1 MNLSD
6 LLTRPEGKTLEF
18 KRDLSSP
25 EGALRTIVAFA
36 NTSGGTL
43 LIGIEDRTRNVRGVA
58 EPLDAEE
65 RLANLLSDN
74 ILPRLVLELE
84 VLPWRHSY
92 VVAVEIHPSP
102 QRPHYLK
109 SAGPEKGVY
118 VRVGSSNRLADKE
131 LIAELRRFASGDSYD
146 EEPLPDLD
154 SEAIDFRA
162 ASELFSSKRKLKK
175 ADLDTLRIVTKH
187 QGRKVP
193 TVGGL
198 LLFGKERERRFPD
211 AWIQAGRF
219 DGVDKVRII
228 DTLSVR
234 SFLPRAVEEVMAFV
248 QKHDL
253 HGIQIKGTRHTDTWT
268 LPPVAVREAIINAV
282 VHTDYSQ
289 RGGPIRVA
297 FLDDRLEVENPGL
310 LPFGL
315 TVEDM
320 REGVSRLRNRVIG
333 RVFREL
339 GYIEQWGSGIRR
351 MTAACQDAGIDEPG
365 LLEIA
370 ARFRVV
376 LRRSS
381 APKRQALD
389 EIDHAIVTALASGV
403 GLTTAEIASHIG
415 RRPRAARTRLLALV
429 GRGLV
434 QEVASSLQ
442 DPKRRYFL
450 ASGSR

>member
-74 ILPRLVLELE
+74 ILPRLVPELE

-162 ASELFSSKRKLKK
+162 ASELFASKRKLKK

-297 FLDDRLEVENPGL
+297 FFDDRLEVENPGL

-415 RRPRAARTRLLALV
+415 RTPRAARTRLLALV

>member
-43 LIGIEDRTRNVRGVA
+43 LIGVEDRTRNVRGVA

-74 ILPRLVLELE
+74 ILPRLVPELE
-84 VLPWRHSY
+84 VLPWRQSY

-102 QRPHYLK
+102 RRPHYLK

-118 VRVGSSNRLADKE
+118 VRVGSSNRQADKE

-162 ASELFSSKRKLKK
+162 ASELFASKRKLKK
-175 ADLDTLRIVTKH
+175 ADLDTLRIVAKH

-193 TVGGL
+193 TVGGM

-234 SFLPRAVEEVMAFV
+234 SFLPRAVEEAMAFV

-253 HGIQIKGTRHTDTWT
+253 HGIQIRGIRHTDTWT
-268 LPPVAVREAIINAV
+268 LPPAAVREAIINAV

-297 FLDDRLEVENPGL
+297 FFDDRLEVENPGL
-310 LPFGL
+310 LPFGM
-315 TVEDM
+315 TVQDM

-339 GYIEQWGSGIRR
+339 GYIEQWGSGIPR
-351 MTAACQDAGIDEPG
+351 MTAACQAAGIDEPG
-365 LLEIA
+365 LQEVG

-381 APKRQALD
+381 APRREALD
-389 EIDHAIVTALASGV
+389 ETDDAIVTALASGD
-403 GLTTAEIASHIG
+403 GLTTAEIALRIG
-415 RRPRAARTRLLALV
+415 RTPRATRTRLLALV